1 MNSIGRIMA
10 DSSERFKTDKNFKD
24 TIIKNCSR
32 LRKKSEDNYIEKT
45 NKIQHRINNI
55 KRITN
60 FKKLNSL
67 RDSKTAE
74 SKDNI
79 SIDSQIN
86 QERKIKRFIISK
98 RNTTFNKDFT
108 LDLSKEKET
117 EKNKNGNIFKKLDNG
132 SLFKIN
138 KIKTNNRYSITG
150 RYRNKTNEKEYD
162 EKEGIAEIN
171 TSRDLIRNTN
181 EIKSP
186 KNGGIKELYIK
197 VNNSSGQNR
206 SLNKRSNS
214 IRRIINSLYYQ
225 SDSIQTEREE
235 NNYLANS
242 NTNIMNSKL
251 INRYKKNNNE
261 ILFCH
266 HKKRLK
272 IPNINFSKIN
282 KKEEKVEKEEKLEK
296 VENKDM
302 NIISKGSF
310 IYHKKYRKVGNIYN
324 SNNFFF
330 NTNSTEDNSTITN
343 DVNVDMIK
351 KSNDN
356 NQNSSKLNIVY
367 RKPQNI
373 SNKSNENEILSN
385 SITINQAIHSRVNR
399 GKYLFPKKTLEA
411 KGSET
416 ERNYSRDKRG
426 IDNILTPIMR
436 YNKEKKFLFSTKDI
450 SAKKNNFD
458 SIRNS
463 KSYDKSNNLITEFFD
478 DLIELCNCI
487 EERTIFDIFIKKHN
501 KKYIIEYHQNILEKD
516 INENQDSFNYCFK
529 YYCIILIAFL
539 FLSRDENMYK
549 YNSVKVHLLFIQYI
563 YSTLCYIGY
572 QDLNS
577 KKVRRFFKDYH
588 FKKKISIIKCTTSII
603 KLLFDDRE
611 EYNSLNNA
619 LKQLMVNTRTTGV
632 PDIVKIIKETILFC
646 FNQKSKNQK
655 NKFPFGGLNIA
666 GNFLSN
672 NKEEN
677 NNNMQK
683 APMVPYIKT
692 SMNKKFCLVLDL
704 DETISHS
711 LKLNFG
717 YYFLLRP
724 GVIEFLTE
732 LSEFYEI
739 IIFTSSPKIYADN
752 IIDKIDQ
759 NGNLITHRLYK
770 PHVIFERGKSV
781 KKLNLIGRDLN
792 KIIFVDNMKSNAKY
806 NPKNLY
812 LIPSWTDDIFDN
824 ELYKLKRKLKY
835 ICTSGKFNDDITKGL

>member
-1 MNSIGRIMA
+1 MA
-10 DSSERFKTDKNFKD
+10 DSSDRFKTDKNFKD

-32 LRKKSEDNYIEKT
+32 LKKKSEDNCIEKT
-45 NKIQHRINNI
+45 NKIQYKINNI

-60 FKKLNSL
+60 FKKLNNL
-67 RDSKTAE
+67 RDSKFVE
-74 SKDNI
+74 SKDSI

-86 QERKIKRFIISK
+86 PERKIKRFIISK
-98 RNTTFNKDFT
+98 RNTTFNLDYT
-108 LDLSKEKET
+108 LDLSKEKE
-117 EKNKNGNIFKKLDNG
+117 KNKNENIINKQNNG
-132 SLFKIN
+132 SLYKIN
-138 KIKTNNRYSITG
+138 KINTINRYTVIG
-150 RYRNKTNEKEYD
+150 KYRNKTNEKLYD
-162 EKEGIAEIN
+162 EKEGIIDIN

-186 KNGGIKELYIK
+186 KNGGIKELFINS
-197 VNNSSGQNR
+197 NNSSDKNR
-206 SLNKRSNS
+206 SITKRSNS

-235 NNYLANS
+235 KNNLANS
-242 NTNIMNSKL
+242 N
-251 INRYKKNNNE
+251 INDYKKNNNK
-261 ILFCH
+261 ILFYQ
-266 HKKRLK
+266 HKKK
-272 IPNINFSKIN
+272 FNIPNINFSKIN
-282 KKEEKVEKEEKLEK
+282 NKEEKVKKLQKIEKN
-296 VENKDM
+296 ENKDM
-302 NIISKGSF
+302 YIKSKGSF
-310 IYHKKYRKVGNIYN
+310 IYQKKYRKIGNIYN

-330 NTNSTEDNSTITN
+330 NTNSTEDNSTVTN
-343 DVNVDMIK
+343 DLNAEMIK
-351 KSNDN
+351 KINDD
-356 NQNSSKLNIVY
+356 NQNSSKLKIVY

-373 SNKSNENEILSN
+373 TNKSNENEILSN
-385 SITINQAIHSRVNR
+385 SITINQAMHSRVNR
-399 GKYLFPKKTLEA
+399 GKLLFPKRTLEI
-411 KGSET
+411 KGSEA
-416 ERNYSRDKRG
+416 ERSYSKDKRG
-426 IDNILTPIMR
+426 TDNILTPIMR
-436 YNKEKKFLFSTKDI
+436 YNRDKKFLFSGKDI

-463 KSYDKSNNLITEFFD
+463 KSFDTSINLITEFFD
-478 DLIELCNCI
+478 DLIELCNCL
-487 EERTIFDIFIKKHN
+487 EERTIFDIFIKNHN
-501 KKYIIEYHQNILEKD
+501 KKYIIEYNNYILEKNL
-516 INENQDSFNYCFK
+516 NENQDSFNYCFK

-539 FLSRDENMYK
+539 FLSRDEIMYK

-572 QDLNS
+572 QDLKS
-577 KKVRRFFKDYH
+577 KNVKRFFKDYH
-588 FKKKISIIKCTTSII
+588 FKKKISIIQCTTSII

-619 LKQLMVNTRTTGV
+619 LKQLIVNARTKEV
-632 PDIVKIIKETILFC
+632 PDIVKIINETILFC

-655 NKFPFGGLNIA
+655 NNFPFGGLNSIA
-666 GNFLSN
+666 GNYLSN

-677 NNNMQK
+677 NKNIQK
-683 APMVPYIKT
+683 SPMVPYIKT

-724 GVIEFLTE
+724 GVKEFLTE

-739 IIFTSSPKIYADN
+739 IIFTSSPKIYADS

-759 NGNLITHRLYK
+759 DGNLITHRLYK
-770 PHVIFERGKSV
+770 SHVIFERGKSV

-824 ELYKLKRKLKY
+824 EMYKLKRKLKY
-835 ICTSGKFNDDITKGL
+835 ICTSGKFNDDVTKGL

>member
-10 DSSERFKTDKNFKD
+10 DSSVRFKTDKTFKD

-32 LRKKSEDNYIEKT
+32 LRKKSEDNFIEKT
-45 NKIQHRINNI
+45 NKIQHKINNI

-67 RDSKTAE
+67 RDSKYIE

-86 QERKIKRFIISK
+86 PERKIKKFIISK
-98 RNTTFNKDFT
+98 RNTTFNLNVALEKDP
-108 LDLSKEKET
+108 SKEKE
-117 EKNKNGNIFKKLDNG
+117 KNKNESIYKKLNNQ

-138 KIKTNNRYSITG
+138 KIKINNRYSVTDK
-150 RYRNKTNEKEYD
+150 YRNKTNEKEYG
-162 EKEGIAEIN
+162 EKEGIYEIN
-171 TSRDLIRNTN
+171 TSRDLIRNTK

-186 KNGGIKELYIK
+186 KNEGIKELYI
-197 VNNSSGQNR
+197 NMSSSGQNR
-206 SLNKRSNS
+206 SLTKRSNS

-225 SDSIQTEREE
+225 TDSIQTERDEK
-235 NNYLANS
+235 NNLANS
-242 NTNIMNSKL
+242 NINIMNSKL
-251 INRYKKNNNE
+251 INGYKKNNDE
-261 ILFCH
+261 ILFYH
-266 HKKRLK
+266 HKRTLK

-282 KKEEKVEKEEKLEK
+282 NKEEKKEKIDKKE
-296 VENKDM
+296 M
-302 NIISKGSF
+302 NSISKGSF
-310 IYHKKYRKVGNIYN
+310 IYQKKNRKVGNIYN
-324 SNNFFF
+324 SNMFFF
-330 NTNSTEDNSTITN
+330 NTNSTEDNSTVTN
-343 DVNVDMIK
+343 DLNVDMIK
-351 KSNDN
+351 SSIEN
-356 NQNSSKLNIVY
+356 NRNSSKIKIVY

-373 SNKSNENEILSN
+373 SNKSNENETLSN
-385 SITINQAIHSRVNR
+385 SITINQTMHSRVNR
-399 GKYLFPKKTLEA
+399 GKLLFPKKTLEV
-411 KGSET
+411 KGIEI
-416 ERNYSRDKRG
+416 ERDYSREKRG
-426 IDNILTPIMR
+426 LDNILTPTMR
-436 YNKEKKFLFSTKDI
+436 YNREKKFLFSTKDI
-450 SAKKNNFD
+450 SAKKNTFD
-458 SIRNS
+458 TIRNS
-463 KSYDKSNNLITEFFD
+463 KSFDTSNNLITEFFD

-487 EERTIFDIFIKKHN
+487 EERTIFDIFIRSHN
-501 KKYIIEYHQNILEKD
+501 KKYIIEYNNYILEK
-516 INENQDSFNYCFK
+516 NLFESQDSFNYCFK

-539 FLSRDENMYK
+539 FLSRDEILYK

-577 KKVRRFFKDYH
+577 KNVKRFFKDYH
-588 FKKKISIIKCTTSII
+588 FKKKISIIQCTTSII

-611 EYNSLNNA
+611 DYNSLNKA
-619 LKQLMVNTRTTGV
+619 LKQLMVNARTTRV
-632 PDIVKIIKETILFC
+632 PDIIKIINETILFC
-646 FNQKSKNQK
+646 FNQKSKNPK
-655 NKFPFGGLNIA
+655 NNFPFSGLNNIA
-666 GNFLSN
+666 GNNFSN

-677 NNNMQK
+677 NKNMQK

-732 LSEFYEI
+732 LSECYEI